1 MMMTPL
7 MSRRSSVRALA
18 SSAASS
24 PSIGRTLCE
33 RSSSVRLGHGPLRA
47 STNAGCSAAEPG
59 SGPDAE
65 HSPSHEFRMSSE
77 ATPPR
82 GKHVQ
87 KEYTASESKR
97 LTACQC
103 SGLRKTERKPR
114 LTLLHAPARSSQFSV
129 QLVNAPTRS
138 SSARAVNISPSSSS
152 DSRTRSRA
160 VGSCSS
166 SSSCRVVVVVVVPV
180 VSSCMLQPFAAA
192 NSRARQL
199 AQDSLSS

>member
-1 MMMTPL
+1 MPPSRALGMMMTPL

-47 STNAGCSAAEPG
+47 STNAGCSAAK
-59 SGPDAE
+59 A
-65 HSPSHEFRMSSE
+65 SHEFRMSSE

-180 VSSCMLQPFAAA
+180 VSSCMLQPFAAGD
-192 NSRARQL
+192 SRARQL